1 MLLSRQALT
10 SIKQKAP
17 IAPPKKKLVTGI
29 KDFFSSK
36 KDKTASVS
44 TSPKPKQTKQIKSI
58 SGPTESR
65 RVSLPSPLRKA
76 MANNNLEGSPPR
88 PKSSG
93 VGSGPDRQSSAA
105 RGSGSGAEE
114 PPVRP
119 QQQATK
125 DPIETTRLARRTLED
140 AKVESDPRTQANLVS
155 FASVLVDALQ
165 RCRDAEI
172 SMKEAQKSAVIAQ
185 HAAVEARANY
195 DMTSLAVREMG
206 SLMRRMG
213 PSLMRRL
220 TRGSFR
226 SEEE

>member
-1 MLLSRQALT
+1 
-10 SIKQKAP
+10 
-17 IAPPKKKLVTGI
+17 
-29 KDFFSSK
+29 
-36 KDKTASVS
+36 
-44 TSPKPKQTKQIKSI
+44 
-58 SGPTESR
+58 
-65 RVSLPSPLRKA
+65 
-76 MANNNLEGSPPR
+76 
-88 PKSSG
+88 
-93 VGSGPDRQSSAA
+93 
-105 RGSGSGAEE
+105 
-114 PPVRP
+114 
-119 QQQATK
+119 
-125 DPIETTRLARRTLED
+125 LED